1 MMHKVE
7 CFCFELVERK
17 EHVLSL
23 KISGNTEATCAGGNS
38 MQKDIN
44 KKSIAVKWNSQD
56 QNCGSAN
63 GQGMEEPMIIVQ

>member
-56 QNCGSAN
+56 
-63 GQGMEEPMIIVQ
+63 